1 MTYHS
6 HATLANLVADIERTG
21 FGVIPQFVSADQLTR
36 MRAFVAKAVEDA
48 GGEYAGFIG
57 PDSVAG
63 SGLDE
68 LARSP
73 HFQDMIKEI
82 YERGTGQKAPE
93 QDFYQVLRCLSGA
106 SARRHSYLFHYD
118 SYVVTVLIPIEI
130 PTTGMT
136 GDFLMLPNTRSVRKS
151 YAANVIDKI
160 ILDNPVSQFLLRSLI
175 KAKLVRPTRIK
186 MVPGNAYFFWGYR
199 SVHTNEPC
207 DADCVRATALFHFA
221 NPHAR
226 TSRA

>member
-6 HATLANLVADIERTG
+6 HATITTLVEDIERTG
-21 FGVIPQFVSADQLTR
+21 FGVLPGFVDASELAR
-36 MRAFVAKAVEDA
+36 MRAFAVGAVEAA

-73 HFQDMIKEI
+73 HFRDMLEKI
-82 YERGTGQKAPE
+82 YERGTGCEAPK
-93 QDFYQVLRCLSGA
+93 QDLYQVLRCLSGT
-106 SARRHSYLFHYD
+106 SVRRHSYLFHYD
-118 SYVVTVLIPIEI
+118 SYIVTVLIPIEI
-130 PTTGMT
+130 PTVGMR
-136 GDFLMLPNTRSVRKS
+136 GDLVMLPNTRKIRNS
-151 YAANVIDKI
+151 YTANVIDKI
-160 ILDNPVSQFLLRSLI
+160 ILDNPLSQTLLKYLTRTNLI
-175 KAKLVRPTRIK
+175 RLTRIR

-207 DADCVRATALFHFA
+207 DPDRIRATALFHFA

-226 TSRA
+226 TSSA

>member
-6 HATLANLVADIERTG
+6 HATIATLVEDIERTG
-21 FGVIPQFVSADQLTR
+21 FGVLPGFVSAGELTR
-36 MRAFVAKAVEDA
+36 MRAFVARAVKDK

-57 PDSVAG
+57 PESVAG

-73 HFQDMIKEI
+73 HFRDMIEKV
-82 YERGTGQKAPE
+82 YECGTGRKAPKQE
-93 QDFYQVLRCLSGA
+93 FYQVLRCLSGN

-130 PTTGMT
+130 PTAGMS
-136 GDFLMLPNTRSVRKS
+136 GDLLMLPNTRKVRNT

-160 ILDNPVSQFLLRSLI
+160 ILDNPLSQALLKYLTRKNVIRL
-175 KAKLVRPTRIK
+175 TRIK

-207 DADCVRATALFHFA
+207 DAERIRATALFHFA
-221 NPHAR
+221 NPHAG
-226 TSRA
+226 TSSA

>member
-6 HATLANLVADIERTG
+6 HAAIATLVEDIDRTG
-21 FGVIPQFVSADQLTR
+21 FGVLPGFVGAGELAR
-36 MRAFVAKAVEDA
+36 MRAFVGRAVKDA
-48 GGEYAGFIG
+48 GGEYVGFIG

-73 HFQDMIKEI
+73 HFHDMIKAI
-82 YERGTGQKAPE
+82 YERGTGCKAPE
-93 QDFYQVLRCLSGA
+93 QEFYQVLRCLSGN

-118 SYVVTVLIPIEI
+118 SYVVTVLIPIEM
-130 PTTGMT
+130 PAVGMR
-136 GDFLMLPNTRSVRKS
+136 GDLLMLPNTRNIRNS
-151 YAANVIDKI
+151 YVANVIDKI
-160 ILDNPVSQFLLRSLI
+160 ILDNPLSQALLRYLSRTNLI
-175 KAKLVRPTRIK
+175 RLTRITL
-186 MVPGNAYFFWGYR
+186 VPGNAYFFWGYR

-207 DADCVRATALFHFA
+207 DAARVRATALFHFA

-226 TSRA
+226 TSPA

>member
-1 MTYHS
+1 MTYQS
-6 HATLANLVADIERTG
+6 HATVASLVADIERTG
-21 FGVIPQFVSADQLTR
+21 FGVIPGFVSASDLTR
-36 MRAFVAKAVEDA
+36 MRAFVARAAREA

-73 HFQDMIKEI
+73 HFRDLVKEV
-82 YERGTGQKAPE
+82 YERGTGQKAPSQE
-93 QDFYQVLRCLSGA
+93 FYQLLRCLSGA

-130 PTTGMT
+130 PTSGMT
-136 GDFLMLPNTRSVRKS
+136 GDLLMLPNTRRVRKS
-151 YAANVIDKI
+151 YAANVVDKI
-160 ILDNPVSQFLLRSLI
+160 VLDNRLSQMLLRTLTTAHLI
-175 KAKLVRPTRIK
+175 RPVRIRL
-186 MVPGNAYFFWGYR
+186 VPGNAYFFWGYR
-199 SVHTNEPC
+199 SIHTNEPC
-207 DADCVRATALFHFA
+207 DATRVRATALFHFA

-226 TSRA
+226 PAAA

>member
-6 HATLANLVADIERTG
+6 HASITTLVEDIERTG
-21 FGVIPQFVSADQLTR
+21 FGVLPGFVGTSELAR
-36 MRAFVAKAVEDA
+36 MRSFVAKAVKDT

-57 PDSVAG
+57 PDAVAG

-73 HFQDMIKEI
+73 HFRDMIKEV
-82 YERGTGQKAPE
+82 YERGTGLKAPE
-93 QDFYQVLRCLSGA
+93 QEFYQVLRCLSGN

-130 PTTGMT
+130 PTAGMS
-136 GDFLMLPNTRSVRKS
+136 GDLLMLPNTRKIRRS
-151 YAANVIDKI
+151 YLANVIDKV
-160 ILDNPVSQFLLRSLI
+160 ILDNPLSQAVLRHLTRANLI
-175 KAKLVRPTRIK
+175 RLTRIK

-199 SVHTNEPC
+199 TVHTNEPC
-207 DADCVRATALFHFA
+207 DAERIRATALFHFA

-226 TSRA
+226 TSGV